1 MLLSGGALELKDIDG
16 NVVSGVSG
24 NYFNKFS
31 ATLTKHGQTVSLPI
45 TNLTGI
51 KGLLIVKTTAILGH
65 QTVNTRSAYLNRSW
79 VVAPGMRHRASG
91 EVYKYTYTLNSIPQE
106 FILEE
111 NQNGGWIDKYGTYNV
126 EILLYY

>member
-1 MLLSGGALELKDIDG
+1 MLLSGGALEIKDIDG

-31 ATLTKHGQTVSLPI
+31 ATLTKHGQTASIPI
-45 TNLTGI
+45 ANTGI
-51 KGLLIVKTTAILGH
+51 KGLLIVKTTAIKGH

-79 VVAPGMRHRASG
+79 VVAPSMGHRADG
-91 EVYKYTYTLNSIPQE
+91 AVYKYTYTLNSIPQE

-111 NQNGGWIDKYGTYNV
+111 NQNGDWIDMYGTYNV

>member
-16 NVVSGVSG
+16 NVVSGVTG

-31 ATLTKHGQTVSLPI
+31 ATLTKHGQTVSLPSNI
-45 TNLTGI
+45 TGMQ
-51 KGLLIVKTTAILGH
+51 GLLIVKTNTITGH

-79 VVAPGMRHRASG
+79 VVAPGMGHRADG
-91 EVYKYTYTLNSIPQE
+91 AVYKYTYTLNSIPQE
-106 FILEE
+106 FVLEE
-111 NQNGGWIDKYGTYNV
+111 NQNGSWEDKYGSYNV

>member
-1 MLLSGGALELKDIDG
+1 MLLSAGALELKDIDG
-16 NVVSGVSG
+16 NVISGVSG

-45 TNLTGI
+45 TNTGI

-65 QTVNTRSAYLNRSW
+65 QTVNSRSAYLNRSW
-79 VVAPGMRHRASG
+79 VVAPGMGHRAKG
-91 EVYKYTYTLNSIPQE
+91 AVYKYTYTLNSIPQE

-111 NQNGGWIDKYGTYNV
+111 NQNGSWVDKHGTYNV

>member
-1 MLLSGGALELKDIDG
+1 MLLGGGALEIKDIDG
-16 NVVSGVSG
+16 NVVSGATG

-31 ATLTKHGQTVSLPI
+31 ATLTKHGQTVSLHSNI
-45 TNLTGI
+45 TGMQ
-51 KGLLIVKTTAILGH
+51 GLLIVKTTTITGH
-65 QTVNTRSAYLNRSW
+65 QTIHTRSAYLNRSW
-79 VVAPGMRHRASG
+79 VVAPGKGHRANG

-111 NQNGGWIDKYGTYNV
+111 NQNGNWEDNYGAYNV

>member
-1 MLLSGGALELKDIDG
+1 MLLSGGALEIKDIDG

-45 TNLTGI
+45 TNTGI
-51 KGLLIVKTTAILGH
+51 KGLLIVKTTTIVGH

-79 VVAPGMRHRASG
+79 VVAPGMGHRAAG

-111 NQNGGWIDKYGTYNV
+111 NQNGDWVYKYGTYNV